1 MWSAAKGDKI
11 PQKNKNDSKLHT
23 LSTPNENM
31 Q

>member
-1 MWSAAKGDKI
+1 MWSALKEDKI
-11 PQKNKNDSKLHT
+11 LQKNKNDTKLHT